1 MQVQKRNGL
10 YEPVMFEK
18 IVNRIR
24 KLCYELDP
32 TVDSLIVAQKVISG
46 MYNGVNV
53 SAIDELAA
61 EISVSL
67 ATHHPDFS
75 KLAARIS
82 VSNLHKNTDKLFS
95 DVVEKLY
102 KHTHNGERAPL
113 IAEDIYEIVNHNYD
127 VLNAAIVYDRDFNYD
142 YFGFKTLEKSYLL
155 RTGGVIVERP
165 QHMLMRI
172 SLGIHKD
179 DIPSVLETYKLMS
192 QSWFTHATPTMF
204 NAGTPEPQMSSC
216 FLTHMKDDSIIGIYD
231 TLKMCAEISKGAG
244 GIGLSVCNIRAKGA
258 YIKGSG
264 GKSNGLVPMLKVYD
278 ATARYVDQGG
288 GKRKGAFAVYIEPWH
303 ADIESILDLKK
314 NTGKE
319 ESRARDLFYGLW
331 IPDIFMKRVQ
341 EEGKWSLFCPAKC
354 GDLVTTWGE
363 EFEALY
369 LKYEADGLYEM
380 QIDARKLWF
389 AILDSQMETGGPYML
404 YKDSCNRKSNH
415 QHMGTITCSN
425 LCTEIIEYTSP
436 EETAVCNLA
445 SVALPKFVIN
455 ETFEH
460 KKLFQIIYVMTKNLN
475 KVIDNNFYPVPEARF
490 SNMKNR
496 PIGLGVQGLAD
507 CFALMRYPFDSEE
520 ARQLNKDIFETIY
533 FAALTAS
540 CDLAE
545 QYGHY
550 ESYPG
555 SPVSK
560 GILQFDMWGVKP
572 SSRWDWSALRMKI
585 SKVGVRNSLLV
596 APMPTASTAQ
606 ILGNN
611 ECFEP
616 YTTNIYTRRVLS
628 GDFLFT
634 NKFLLQDLISLNLW
648 DVDMRNEIMKL
659 NGSIQGIE
667 RIPENIR
674 NLYKTCW
681 EIKQK
686 VLIDMA
692 ADRGAFCDQS
702 QSLNLFVSDPSHSK
716 LSSMHFYGWKS
727 GLKTGMYYLR
737 TKAAAETI
745 KFTLKETKE
754 TKVKQEDVEEPNACS
769 RDCTSCGA

>member
-1 MQVQKRNGL
+1 MQ
-10 YEPVMFEK
+10 M
-18 IVNRIR
+18 
-24 KLCYELDP
+24 
-32 TVDSLIVAQKVISG
+32 
-46 MYNGVNV
+46 
-53 SAIDELAA
+53 
-61 EISVSL
+61 
-67 ATHHPDFS
+67 
-75 KLAARIS
+75 
-82 VSNLHKNTDKLFS
+82 
-95 DVVEKLY
+95 
-102 KHTHNGERAPL
+102 
-113 IAEDIYEIVNHNYD
+113 
-127 VLNAAIVYDRDFNYD
+127 
-142 YFGFKTLEKSYLL
+142 
-155 RTGGVIVERP
+155 
-165 QHMLMRI
+165 
-172 SLGIHKD
+172 
-179 DIPSVLETYKLMS
+179 
-192 QSWFTHATPTMF
+192 
-204 NAGTPEPQMSSC
+204 
-216 FLTHMKDDSIIGIYD
+216 
-231 TLKMCAEISKGAG
+231 
-244 GIGLSVCNIRAKGA
+244 
-258 YIKGSG
+258 
-264 GKSNGLVPMLKVYD
+264 
-278 ATARYVDQGG
+278 
-288 GKRKGAFAVYIEPWH
+288 
-303 ADIESILDLKK
+303 
-314 NTGKE
+314 
-319 ESRARDLFYGLW
+319 
-331 IPDIFMKRVQ
+331 
-341 EEGKWSLFCPAKC
+341 
-354 GDLVTTWGE
+354 
-363 EFEALY
+363 
-369 LKYEADGLYEM
+369 
-380 QIDARKLWF
+380 DARKLWF

-455 ETFEH
+455 ETFDH

-475 KVIDNNFYPVPEARF
+475 KVIDNNFYPVPEAKF

-520 ARQLNKDIFETIY
+520 ARKLNKDIFETIY

-560 GILQFDMWGVKP
+560 GILQFDMWGVTP
-572 SSRWDWSALRMKI
+572 SSRWDWSALRTKI

-659 NGSIQGIE
+659 NGSIQSIE

-745 KFTLKETKE
+745 KFTLKETKD
-754 TKVKQEDVEEPNACS
+754 TKVKQEDVQEPKTCS
-769 RDCTSCGA
+769 RECTSCGA